1 MSGGPGSG
9 SGPVAAAAA
18 TGDLQVAQNVFF
30 AVIAVVMVVA
40 AIRCVTTRNVVHAA
54 LWLVLV
60 LAGVAAQFI
69 LLGSEFVA
77 VTQVLVYI
85 GAIVVLFLFGIMLT
99 RASMGDDETASGEKR
114 VMATLVA
121 VLLGVVMGVALVDS
135 FSDTRVVIDEPQPVA
150 VVSDA
155 IFSQYI
161 VAFEAVSVLLL
172 AALIGAIV
180 VARKD

>member
-1 MSGGPGSG
+1 MSSAGLL
-9 SGPVAAAAA
+9 AAAASD
-18 TGDLQVAQNVFF
+18 GDLFVAQNVFF
-30 AVIAVVMVVA
+30 AVIAVVMIIS

-60 LAGVAAQFI
+60 LAGTAAQFI

-85 GAIVVLFLFGIMLT
+85 GAIIVLFLFGIMLT
-99 RASMGDDETASGEKR
+99 RASMGDDESVAGEKR
-114 VMATLVA
+114 LMAGLVA
-121 VLLGVVMGVALVDS
+121 VLLAVVMGVALIDS
-135 FSDTRVVIDEPQPVA
+135 YSDTRLVIEEPQRFSA
-150 VVSDA
+150 VSDA

-180 VARKD
+180 VARKE